1 MLKWVKENKIMMMT
15 MVIFEIVAIA
25 LFISTKNLFYLLNFN
40 YRQYPKIKV
49 TILN

>member
-25 LFISTKNLFYLLNFN
+25 LFISTKKLFYLLNFN
-40 YRQYPKIKV
+40 YIG
-49 TILN
+49 ICISSGM